1 MTHHQ
6 PRKRSSS
13 SLLRLALLI
22 GALLAW
28 TNSATMAADD
38 ATRWDGDARSAAR
51 LVAGSQPAA
60 DGVLRA
66 GLEIRLKSG
75 WHTYWR
81 YPGDAGVP
89 PQFDFAASQNLKR
102 AVVLWPAPQRIEE
115 AGGGTIGYIGNIL
128 FPLRVEPIDPA
139 KPVLLRLKLDYAI
152 CEKLCV
158 PAEAKAEL
166 AVGKGVFKGATS
178 QDGALV
184 AAEARVPRMV
194 KLAADGPLAIK
205 AVRRE
210 PGTARP
216 RVLVDVVASGVVD
229 LFAEGPTPQWALP
242 LPTKVDGAPAGQ
254 QRFAFELDGLPPGAS
269 DQGVLLTFTAT
280 TADDA
285 IEVATRLD

>member
-1 MTHHQ
+1 MTHNR
-6 PRKRSSS
+6 RKADTF
-13 SLLRLALLI
+13 SLLRRALLV
-22 GALLAW
+22 GALLPW
-28 TNSATMAADD
+28 TSGAVVAANDV
-38 ATRWDGDARSAAR
+38 TNWDGDARSAAR
-51 LVAGSQPAA
+51 LVAASQPAA

-89 PQFDFAASQNLKR
+89 PQFDFAASQNLKQ
-102 AVVLWPAPQRIEE
+102 VVVQWPAPQRIEE
-115 AGGGTIGYIGNIL
+115 AGGITIGYLGGVI
-128 FPLRVEPIDPA
+128 FPLRVEPRDPA

-166 AVGKGVFKGATS
+166 AVGKGVFKGPTS
-178 QDGALV
+178 QDVALSS
-184 AAEARVPRMV
+184 AEARVPRTA
-194 KLAADGPLAIK
+194 KPGAPGRLAIA

-210 PGTARP
+210 LGAARP
-216 RVLVDVVASGVVD
+216 RVLVDVVASGAVD
-229 LFAEGPTPQWALP
+229 LFAEGPTAQWALP
-242 LPTKVDGAPAGQ
+242 LPTKVDGAPLGQ

-269 DQGVLLTFTAT
+269 DRGALLTLTAT

-285 IEVATRLD
+285 VEVAIRLD